1 MKKVLWRTVVAV
13 SVAVVVVGTA
23 GAATTATLAVGFTT
37 PKMQSFDYSADTAVV
52 GRNLSV
58 TTRFAKV
65 SVSMSPDSELHVRAD
80 GSYRGD
86 TPTVDISEDGSTIAV
101 ECSYRK
107 RGSCDIGLE
116 LRVPAGSIL
125 DIDAAAGDVELS
137 DVDAQASVSTSA
149 GSVTARGSAGRL
161 DITTGFGDV
170 DITDAAV
177 STVEVDTTF
186 GRVALDSRVPPDSV
200 RVQNMQGDSTIEL
213 PAADFYDVEAT
224 SEKGDVDIDV
234 VDDPNSPRSVSIT
247 SEEGQISVQ
256 RR

>member
-1 MKKVLWRTVVAV
+1 MKKSMWRNVVAV
-13 SVAVVVVGTA
+13 SIAVAVIGTA

-37 PKMQSFDYSADTAVV
+37 PKTQSFDYSADTAIV
-52 GRNLSV
+52 GKNLSV
-58 TTRFAKV
+58 TTRFARV
-65 SVSMSPDSELHVRAD
+65 SVSTSSDSELHVRAE

-86 TPTVDISEDGSTIAV
+86 TPTVGISDDGSKIEV

-116 LRVPAGSIL
+116 LRVPAGLML
-125 DIDAAAGDVELS
+125 DIDGAAADVVLT
-137 DVDAQASVSTSA
+137 DVDAQTSVSTSA
-149 GSVTARGSAGRL
+149 GSVTARGSAGTL
-161 DITTGFGDV
+161 DVTTRFGDV

-177 STVEVDTTF
+177 SALDVDTTF
-186 GRVALDSRVPPDSV
+186 GQVALDSRVPPNSV
-200 RVQNMQGDSTIEL
+200 RVQNMQGDSMIEL
-213 PAADFYDVEAT
+213 PAAEFYDVEAT

>member
-1 MKKVLWRTVVAV
+1 MKKSMWRTVVAV
-13 SVAVVVVGTA
+13 SMAAAVIGTA

-37 PKMQSFDYSADTAVV
+37 PKMQSFDYSADAAIV
-52 GRNLSV
+52 GKNLSV
-58 TTRFAKV
+58 TTRFAHV
-65 SVSMSPDSELHVRAD
+65 SVSMSDDSELHVRAD

-86 TPTVDISEDGSTIAV
+86 TPTVDISDDGSKIAV

-116 LRVPAGSIL
+116 LQVPAGLML
-125 DIDAAAGDVELS
+125 DIDGAAADVVLT
-137 DVDAQASVSTSA
+137 DVDAQTSVSTSA
-149 GSVTARGSAGRL
+149 GSVIARGPAGTL
-161 DITTGFGDV
+161 DITTRFGDI

-177 STVEVDTTF
+177 SAVEVDTTF
-186 GRVALDSRVPPDSV
+186 GQVALDSRVPPDSV
-200 RVQNMQGDSTIEL
+200 LVQNMQGDSMIEL
-213 PAADFYDVEAT
+213 PAAEFYDVEAT

-234 VDDPNSPRSVSIT
+234 IDDPSSPRSVSVT

>member
-1 MKKVLWRTVVAV
+1 MKKSMWRTVVAV
-13 SVAVVVVGTA
+13 SIAVAVIGTA

-37 PKMQSFDYSADTAVV
+37 PKVQSFDYSADAAIV
-52 GRNLSV
+52 GKNLSV
-58 TTRFAKV
+58 TTRFAHV
-65 SVSMSPDSELHVRAD
+65 SVSMSDDSELHVRAD

-86 TPTVDISEDGSTIAV
+86 TPTVDISDDGSKIAV

-116 LRVPAGSIL
+116 LQVPAGLML
-125 DIDAAAGDVELS
+125 DIDGAAADVVLT
-137 DVDAQASVSTSA
+137 DVDAQTSVSTSA
-149 GSVTARGSAGRL
+149 GSVIARGPAGTL
-161 DITTGFGDV
+161 DITTRFGDI

-177 STVEVDTTF
+177 SAVEVDTTF
-186 GRVALDSRVPPDSV
+186 GQVALDSRVPPDSV
-200 RVQNMQGDSTIEL
+200 LVQNMQGDSMIEL
-213 PAADFYDVEAT
+213 PAAEFYDVEAT

-234 VDDPNSPRSVSIT
+234 IDDPSSPRSVSVT